1 MSSKQNHRRPHR
13 APSPIAPLRFTGGR
27 AGKDAKVDTQPV
39 DHNAVLRIAL
49 CMVRPGLAWTQVQRG
64 FFEASFSLHSLPRD
78 DEQKQLAALGAR
90 GRSLYQ
96 RQEMTWCMGRVAVIQ
111 VIWTGA
117 NKNLTKSKLKKPDEL
132 LAKIWLDAVILPDGQ
147 PANIS
152 RLLLDLAYLP
162 IRPLV
167 DLSIPQLRDQVLSL
181 FSNLGFRLT
190 GGDE

>member
-1 MSSKQNHRRPHR
+1 M
-13 APSPIAPLRFTGGR
+13 
-27 AGKDAKVDTQPV
+27 QPV

-64 FFEASFSLHSLPRD
+64 FFEAPFQLHSLPRD
-78 DEQKQLAALGAR
+78 YEQKQLAALGAR

-96 RQEMTWCMGRVAVIQ
+96 RQEMTWCMGRSAVIQ
-111 VIWTGA
+111 VIWTGQ

-147 PANIS
+147 PANIA